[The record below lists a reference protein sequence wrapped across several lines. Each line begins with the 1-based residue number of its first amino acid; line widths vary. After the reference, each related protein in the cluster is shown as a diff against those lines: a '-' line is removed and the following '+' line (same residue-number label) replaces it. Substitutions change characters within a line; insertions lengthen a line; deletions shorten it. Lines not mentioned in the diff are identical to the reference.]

1 MPSSGE
7 QIAVIGDGGWGTA
20 LALSLDSAGH
30 SVTVWSP
37 FPEYLRDLQ
46 THRENRLYLPGIP
59 LPPGLRWTA
68 DPAAAVAEASV
79 VVLAVP
85 TQYFR
90 ATVRRFA
97 GRIPACAR
105 IVSVAKGL
113 DSETLDRMSRV
124 AEIELHRESVAALSG
139 PSLAD
144 EVARG
149 IPTAVV
155 IAAREAR
162 LARALQAVFN
172 TPRLRVYTSD
182 DVIGV
187 ELGGALK
194 NVIALAVGASDGL
207 GFGSNTRAALI
218 TRGLAEITR
227 LGVALGAHSATF
239 AGLSGLGDLIVTCT
253 SALSRNHAVGERL
266 GRGETL
272 ADILAG
278 MKQVAEGVPNSRTAL
293 QLAQSAQ
300 VDTPILRAVHAVLFD
315 GLSPRQA
322 VTDLMG
328 REARP
333 ERD

>member
-1 MPSSGE
+1 MSTE
-7 QIAVIGDGGWGTA
+7 RIAVIGDGGWGTA
-20 LALSLDSAGH
+20 LALSLESAGH
-30 SVTVWSP
+30 SVTVWGP
-37 FPEYLRDLQ
+37 FPDYIGEIRKN
-46 THRENRLYLPGIP
+46 HENRLYLPGIA
-59 LPPGLRWTA
+59 LPPEIRWTA
-68 DPAAAVAEASV
+68 DPDKAVADAAV
-79 VVLAVP
+79 VVLAIP

-90 ATVRRFA
+90 STLKRFA
-97 GRIPACAR
+97 GLIPACTN

-124 AEIELHRESVAALSG
+124 AETELQRESVAALSG

-155 IAAREAR
+155 VASRDAAQ
-162 LARALQAVFN
+162 ARALQTVFR
-172 TPRLRVYTSD
+172 TARLRVYTSD

-194 NVIALAVGASDGL
+194 NVIALAVGAADGL

-227 LGVALGAHSATF
+227 LGVALGAHPITF

-253 SALSRNHAVGERL
+253 SQLSRNHSVGERL
-266 GRGETL
+266 GRGEKL

-293 QLAQSAQ
+293 KLAQSIR
-300 VDTPILRAVHAVLFD
+300 VDTPIIRAVHSVLFENLD
-315 GLSPRQA
+315 PRQA
-322 VTDLMG
+322 VIDLMG

-333 ERD
+333 EKD

>member
-1 MPSSGE
+1 MSTE
-7 QIAVIGDGGWGTA
+7 HITVIGDGGWGTA
-20 LALSLDSAGH
+20 IALSLESAGH
-30 SVTVWSP
+30 SVTVWGP
-37 FPEYLRDLQ
+37 FPDYIGEIRKN
-46 THRENRLYLPGIP
+46 HENRIYLPGIP
-59 LPPGLRWTA
+59 LPPEIRWTS
-68 DPAAAVAEASV
+68 DPDKAVADAAV
-79 VVLAVP
+79 VVLAIP

-90 ATVRRFA
+90 ATLKRFA
-97 GRIPACAR
+97 GLIPACAN

-124 AEIELHRESVAALSG
+124 AETELQRESVAALSG

-155 IAAREAR
+155 VASRDAAQ
-162 LARALQAVFN
+162 ARALQTVFR
-172 TPRLRVYTSD
+172 TARLRVYTSD

-194 NVIALAVGASDGL
+194 NVIALAVGAADGL

-227 LGVALGAHSATF
+227 LGVALGAHPITF

-253 SALSRNHAVGERL
+253 SQLSRNHSVGERL
-266 GRGETL
+266 GRGEKL
-272 ADILAG
+272 ADILAS

-293 QLAQSAQ
+293 KLAQSVK
-300 VDTPILRAVHAVLFD
+300 VDTPIIRAVHSVLFENLD
-315 GLSPRQA
+315 PRQA
-322 VTDLMG
+322 VIDLMG
-328 REARP
+328 RETRP
-333 ERD
+333 EKD

>member
-1 MPSSGE
+1 MSTE
-7 QIAVIGDGGWGTA
+7 RITVIGDGGWGTA
-20 LALSLDSAGH
+20 LALSLESAGH
-30 SVTVWSP
+30 SVAVWGP
-37 FPEYLRDLQ
+37 FPDYIGEIRK
-46 THRENRLYLPGIP
+46 THENRLYLPGIP
-59 LPPGLRWTA
+59 LPPEIHWTSNP
-68 DPAAAVAEASV
+68 DKAVAEAAI
-79 VVLAVP
+79 VVLAIP

-90 ATVRRFA
+90 STLKRFA
-97 GRIPACAR
+97 GLIPACAN

-124 AEIELHRESVAALSG
+124 AETELQRESVAALSG

-155 IAAREAR
+155 VASRDAAQ
-162 LARALQAVFN
+162 ARALQTVFR
-172 TPRLRVYTSD
+172 TARLRVYTSD

-194 NVIALAVGASDGL
+194 NVIALAVGAADGL

-227 LGVALGAHSATF
+227 LGVALGAHPITF

-253 SALSRNHAVGERL
+253 SQLSRNHSVGERL
-266 GRGETL
+266 GRGEKL
-272 ADILAG
+272 ADILAS

-293 QLAQSAQ
+293 KLAQSFK
-300 VDTPILRAVHAVLFD
+300 VDTPIIRAVHSVLFENLD
-315 GLSPRQA
+315 PRQA

-328 REARP
+328 RETRP
-333 ERD
+333 EKD

>member
-1 MPSSGE
+1 MSGE
-7 QIAVIGDGGWGTA
+7 RIAIIGDGGWGTA
-20 LALSLDSAGH
+20 LALSLESAGH
-30 SVTVWSP
+30 AVTVWGP
-37 FPEYLRDLQ
+37 FPDYLRELR
-46 THRENRLYLPGIP
+46 TRRENYLFLPGIP
-59 LPPGLRWTA
+59 LPPDIRWTA
-68 DPAAAVAEASV
+68 EPAEAVTDASI

-90 ATVRRFA
+90 ATLRRFT
-97 GRIPACAR
+97 GLIPACAR

-124 AEIELHRESVAALSG
+124 AEMEWERESVAALSG

-144 EVARG
+144 EVAHG
-149 IPTAVV
+149 LPTAVV
-155 IAAREAR
+155 IASTHTEQ
-162 LARALQAVFN
+162 ARALQAVFR
-172 TPRLRVYTSD
+172 TARLRVYTSD

-227 LGVALGAHSATF
+227 LGVALGAHPGTF

-253 SALSRNHAVGERL
+253 SPLSRNHRVGERL
-266 GRGETL
+266 GRGEKL
-272 ADILAG
+272 ADILSG

-293 QLAQSAQ
+293 RLAQSVQ
-300 VDTPILRAVHAVLFD
+300 VDTPIIRAVNAVLFD
-315 GLSPRQA
+315 HLDPRQA
-322 VTDLMG
+322 VTDLMN

-333 ERD
+333 ERDG

>member
-1 MPSSGE
+1 MSTE
-7 QIAVIGDGGWGTA
+7 HITVIGDGGWGTA
-20 LALSLDSAGH
+20 LALSLESAGH
-30 SVTVWSP
+30 SVTVWGP
-37 FPEYLRDLQ
+37 FPDYIGEIRKN
-46 THRENRLYLPGIP
+46 HENRLYLPGIP
-59 LPPGLRWTA
+59 LPPEIRWA
-68 DPAAAVAEASV
+68 SDPDKAVADAAV
-79 VVLAVP
+79 VVLAIP

-90 ATVRRFA
+90 STLKRFT
-97 GRIPACAR
+97 GLIPACAN

-124 AEIELHRESVAALSG
+124 AETELQRESVAALSG

-144 EVARG
+144 EVAHG

-155 IAAREAR
+155 IASRDAAQ
-162 LARALQAVFN
+162 ARALQSVFR
-172 TPRLRVYTSD
+172 TARLRVYTSD

-194 NVIALAVGASDGL
+194 NVIALAVGAGDGL
-207 GFGSNTRAALI
+207 GFGGNTRAALI

-227 LGVALGAHSATF
+227 LGVALGAHPVTF

-253 SALSRNHAVGERL
+253 SQLSRNHSVGERL
-266 GRGETL
+266 GRGEKL
-272 ADILAG
+272 ADILAS

-293 QLAQSAQ
+293 KLAQSIK
-300 VDTPILRAVHAVLFD
+300 VDTPIIRAVHSVLFENLD
-315 GLSPRQA
+315 PHQA

-333 ERD
+333 EKD

>member
-1 MPSSGE
+1 MSAE
-7 QIAVIGDGGWGTA
+7 RIAVIGDGGWGTA
-20 LALSLDSAGH
+20 LALSLESAGH
-30 SVTVWSP
+30 SVTVWGP
-37 FPEYLRDLQ
+37 FPDYAREVG
-46 THRENRLYLPGIP
+46 TKHENRLYLPGIS
-59 LPPGLRWTA
+59 LPREIRWTA
-68 DPAAAVAEASV
+68 NPDEAVADAAV
-79 VVLAVP
+79 VVLAIP

-90 ATVRRFA
+90 ATLKRFT
-97 GRIPACAR
+97 GLIPACAQ

-124 AEIELHRESVAALSG
+124 AETELQRESVAALSG

-155 IAAREAR
+155 IASRDAAQ
-162 LARALQAVFN
+162 ARALQSVFG

-182 DVIGV
+182 DVVGV

-194 NVIALAVGASDGL
+194 NVIAVAVGTSDGL
-207 GFGSNTRAALI
+207 GFGGNTRAAII

-227 LGVALGAHSATF
+227 LGVALGAHPITF
-239 AGLSGLGDLIVTCT
+239 SGLSGLGDLIVTCT
-253 SALSRNHAVGERL
+253 SQLSRNHSVGEKL
-266 GRGETL
+266 GRGEKL
-272 ADILAG
+272 ADILGG

-293 QLAQSAQ
+293 KLAQSVK
-300 VDTPILRAVHAVLFD
+300 VDTPIIQAIYSVLYEN
-315 GLSPRQA
+315 LNPRQA